1 MKDFHINLQI
11 NQFCSTLVLYYYTKV
26 KFTTDHEIS
35 KTDES
40 FEIVRS
46 IEMGEMA
53 LMFFN
58 KGKRKTSF
66 IYL

>member
-1 MKDFHINLQI
+1 MLFYI
-11 NQFCSTLVLYYYTKV
+11 TKNISF
-26 KFTTDHEIS
+26 FTTDHEIS

-58 KGKRKTSF
+58 KG
-66 IYL
+66 